1 MRDDVAWIKLDFDLV
16 LGFADFDAPADPGDR
31 NRVTA
36 GVQGDVAFDI
46 GDALMQSV
54 DLRNPDRER
63 FEMRAFDGEQFA
75 GNRTDV
81 FFVGAVDAIAP
92 LAGLLIQ
99 ILPTGERAA
108 GPEVSLNK
116 MEGTFEPGRTVG
128 IATFVRGEAKTE
140 RVPKALQSRKRN
152 HV

>member
-46 GDALMQSV
+46 DDALMQSV

-75 GNRTDV
+75 GNRTDGGQLNV
-81 FFVGAVDAIAP
+81 RVT
-92 LAGLLIQ
+92 LSAGK
-99 ILPTGERAA
+99 G
-108 GPEVSLNK
+108 SL
-116 MEGTFEPGRTVG
+116 GVIP
-128 IATFVRGEAKTE
+128 
-140 RVPKALQSRKRN
+140 
-152 HV
+152 

>member
-63 FEMRAFDGEQFA
+63 FGMRAFDGEQFA
-75 GNRTDV
+75 GYRTDV

-92 LAGLLIQ
+92 LAAWLIRM
-99 ILPTGERAA
+99 LSTWERGARQ
-108 GPEVSLNK
+108 EVSVHEK
-116 MEGTFEPGRTVG
+116 
-128 IATFVRGEAKTE
+128 
-140 RVPKALQSRKRN
+140 
-152 HV
+152 